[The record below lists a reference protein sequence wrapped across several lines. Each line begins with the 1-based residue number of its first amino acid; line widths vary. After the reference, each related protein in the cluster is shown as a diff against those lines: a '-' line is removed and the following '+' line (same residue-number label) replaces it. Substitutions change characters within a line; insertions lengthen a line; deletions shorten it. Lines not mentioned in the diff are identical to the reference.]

1 MGIANGTRQGAILS
15 PIFWAV
21 YADPLL
27 QHLRGLG
34 LGAHVGGI
42 FAGAVCYADDVLL
55 IAPTKS
61 SMQRMLFEMEEF
73 AKESNIMFSTNPVA
87 SKSKSKCI
95 YVVGKRTNLG
105 KPAPL
110 LLCGQEL
117 PFVGQAD
124 HLGNVLTKKGN
135 MDQDAKIK
143 KAKFIQ
149 SAVETTG
156 MFRWAA
162 PEEILKAIMIHCTSF
177 HGSSLWDLEGEK
189 AMQVYR
195 AWNTCLKA
203 VWCCPPWTRTYLVQQ
218 VLCCGQTSAKVG
230 IMGRFV
236 TFFHSLRNS
245 AIREVQIL
253 SRLFARDIRST
264 CGRNLQY
271 IREVTGLDPWTAPL
285 GRLKAALAAQETVE
299 VDAHDRW
306 RISYLWSLLSQRGE
320 AHYLA
325 QDDQVERLTETDLIN
340 SLVAN

>member
-1 MGIANGTRQGAILS
+1 
-15 PIFWAV
+15 
-21 YADPLL
+21 
-27 QHLRGLG
+27 
-34 LGAHVGGI
+34 
-42 FAGAVCYADDVLL
+42 
-55 IAPTKS
+55 
-61 SMQRMLFEMEEF
+61 
-73 AKESNIMFSTNPVA
+73 
-87 SKSKSKCI
+87 
-95 YVVGKRTNLG
+95 
-105 KPAPL
+105 
-110 LLCGQEL
+110 
-117 PFVGQAD
+117 
-124 HLGNVLTKKGN
+124 
-135 MDQDAKIK
+135 
-143 KAKFIQ
+143 
-149 SAVETTG
+149 

-245 AIREVQIL
+245 ASREVQIL

-299 VDAHDRW
+299 VDAQDR
-306 RISYLWSLLSQRGE
+306 
-320 AHYLA
+320 
-325 QDDQVERLTETDLIN
+325 
-340 SLVAN
+340 